1 MRDMNEGRHPCRRK
15 SKSGHPWPHFS
26 MTALLCWIALCCT
39 TLGAQAQDS
48 GLLQQILDELGGH
61 TSVRAAF
68 TQSRENPA
76 LAQPQVSRGQLL
88 FVVGRGM
95 LWQVDE
101 PFRETLAL
109 TGGRTARVDEQGH
122 AQPVRGGDRGVAQVS
137 QMLQSML
144 SGKPED
150 ALRQF
155 DVQAEGSTARWTL
168 HFTPRQERMARVLR
182 RIDLDGDRF
191 LQGIRVE
198 LQGGESTQIRFA
210 DTRDAGEL
218 SPLEKRALGMPP

>member
-1 MRDMNEGRHPCRRK
+1 
-15 SKSGHPWPHFS
+15 

>member
-1 MRDMNEGRHPCRRK
+1 MYRLIA
-15 SKSGHPWPHFS
+15 
-26 MTALLCWIALCCT
+26 ALLCWFA
-39 TLGAQAQDS
+39 LGAQAQDA
-48 GLLQQILDELGGH
+48 GLLQQVLDKLGGH
-61 TSVRAAF
+61 ASVRATF

-122 AQPVRGGDRGVAQVS
+122 AQAVRGGDRGVAQVS

-155 DVQAEGSTARWTL
+155 DVQAEGSAARWTL
-168 HFTPRQERMARVLR
+168 HFMPRQERMARVLR

-198 LQGGESTQIRFA
+198 LQSGESTQIRFT

-218 SPLEKRALGMPP
+218 SPLGKRALGMPP